1 MTGAPLPPG
10 WPREVRP
17 PGSPDWERTA
27 LDWLLDLCPPDYRGY
42 AVLRRHPL
50 ALARLAAHHV
60 EGGRQAC
67 AAALGSLRA
76 DLSGDLDAR
85 TLAEVFDV
93 LDAEQARLLAASR
106 AVTLVEDALRGRKY
120 IPRL

>member
-1 MTGAPLPPG
+1 MSGAPLPPG

>member
-1 MTGAPLPPG
+1 MSGTPLPPG
-10 WPREVRP
+10 WPPEVRP
-17 PGSPDWERTA
+17 PGSPEWKRTA
-27 LDWLLDLCPPDYRGY
+27 ADWLLDLCPPDYRGY

-67 AAALGSLRA
+67 AVALGSLRV

-93 LDAEQARLLAASR
+93 LDAEQARLLSAAR
-106 AVTLVEDALRGRKY
+106 AVALVEDALRGRAY